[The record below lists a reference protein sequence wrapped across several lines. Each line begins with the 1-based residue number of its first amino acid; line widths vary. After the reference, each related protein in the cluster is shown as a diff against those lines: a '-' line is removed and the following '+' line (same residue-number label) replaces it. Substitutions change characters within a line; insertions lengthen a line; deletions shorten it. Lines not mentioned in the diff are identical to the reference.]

1 MARRNLLV
9 LLLEEGHES
18 QLQDALA
25 ERGDGTLSV
34 RVVAPAHVTP
44 IQWLATDED
53 AARIEAEGRVLQTEW
68 ALRDEAEVEGEAG
81 EADPVLAVE
90 DALRTF
96 PADEILLVGGGAR
109 DGGVERSLRELGL
122 PVSRLA
128 VGEQVRARRPLR
140 EAVRAL
146 ARGETRATPFVLL
159 AGVNLALLALAAL
172 ISAVVLVVLFA
183 LRVI

>member
-1 MARRNLLV
+1 MTGHNLLV

-18 QLQDALA
+18 QLQVALA
-25 ERGDGTLSV
+25 ECGDGTPSV
-34 RVVAPAHVTP
+34 RVVAPAHVSA
-44 IQWLATDED
+44 IQWLATDEN
-53 AARIEAEGRVLQTEW
+53 AARIEAEGRALETEW
-68 ALRDEAEVEGEAG
+68 ALCEEAEVQGEAG

-90 DALRTF
+90 DALHTF

-109 DGGVERSLRELGL
+109 DGGVERSLREFGL
-122 PVSRLA
+122 PLTRLPA
-128 VGEQVRARRPLR
+128 GERVRARWRLR

-172 ISAVVLVVLFA
+172 ISAVVLVVLVA

>member
-1 MARRNLLV
+1 MTERNLLV

-25 ERGDGTLSV
+25 KRGDGTLSV

-68 ALRDEAEVEGEAG
+68 ALRDEAEVEG

-146 ARGETRATPFVLL
+146 ARGETRATPFVLF